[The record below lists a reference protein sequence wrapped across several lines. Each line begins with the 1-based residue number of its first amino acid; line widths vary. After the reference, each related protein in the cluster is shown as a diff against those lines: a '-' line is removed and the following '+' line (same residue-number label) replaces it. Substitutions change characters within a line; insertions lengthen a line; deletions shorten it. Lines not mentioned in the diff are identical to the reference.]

1 MGNEGDGQDVGT
13 DLIEMITKVNE
24 NANIESALEELATK
38 LADQLDAYEEQII
51 EILSD
56 WWVYCFECNW
66 IIF

>member
-56 WWVYCFECNW
+56 W
-66 IIF
+66 

>member
-1 MGNEGDGQDVGT
+1 
-13 DLIEMITKVNE
+13 
-24 NANIESALEELATK
+24 LATK